1 MLESEGT
8 MPAGKSGPSLRRCLW
23 ALAVTILALASAACA
38 PSAQLADPEWAKS
51 GITAQPIDHS
61 AWDSLLS
68 RYVTQ
73 SPDGINRV
81 DYAALKATDAAALRG
96 YLSAMQ
102 AIDITQYPRDE
113 QFAYWVNLY
122 NAATVDLIIANYPVD
137 SIRDLGL
144 PVLGPWKDKILKVN
158 GKDLS
163 LDDIEH
169 GILRPIWKDVRVH
182 YAVNCASIGCPNLAA
197 QAYTGARLDAM
208 LEAAAADYVNHPR
221 SFARVNGR
229 LVASRIYDWYGND
242 WGDQAAVLDHARK
255 YANRETLARLSESST
270 IDDFDY
276 DWSLNAAD
284 RSAARPAN

>member
-1 MLESEGT
+1 MVEIDET
-8 MPAGKSGPSLRRCLW
+8 APAGKSAASLRRCLW
-23 ALAVTILALASAACA
+23 AFVATILALASAACA
-38 PSAQLADPEWAKS
+38 PSARLADPEWAEF
-51 GITAQPIDHS
+51 GTRAQPIDHS

-73 SPDGINRV
+73 SPDGVNRV
-81 DYAALKATDAAALRG
+81 DYAALKAKDASALRG
-96 YLSAMQ
+96 YLSSMQ

-122 NAATVDLIIANYPVD
+122 NAATVDLILANYPVD

-144 PVLGPWKDKILKVN
+144 PGLGPWRDEIVRVN

-169 GILRPIWKDVRVH
+169 GILRPIWQDVRVH

-197 QAYTGARLDAM
+197 RAFTGARLDAM

-221 SFARVNGR
+221 GFARIDGR
-229 LVASRIYDWYGND
+229 LVASRIYDWYGSD
-242 WGDQAAVLDHARK
+242 WGDQAAVLAHARK
-255 YANRETLARLSESST
+255 YANCETLAVLGNGST
-270 IDDFDY
+270 IDSFDY
-276 DWSLNAAD
+276 DWSLNAA
-284 RSAARPAN
+284 N

>member
-1 MLESEGT
+1 MVEIDET
-8 MPAGKSGPSLRRCLW
+8 APAGKSAASLRRCLW
-23 ALAVTILALASAACA
+23 AFAATILALASAACA
-38 PSAQLADPEWAKS
+38 PSARLADPEWAEF
-51 GITAQPIDHS
+51 GTRAQPIDHS

-73 SPDGINRV
+73 SPDGVNRV
-81 DYAALKATDAAALRG
+81 DYAALKAKDASALRG
-96 YLSAMQ
+96 YLSSMQ

-122 NAATVDLIIANYPVD
+122 NAATVDLILANYPVD

-144 PVLGPWKDKILKVN
+144 PGLGPWRDEIVRVN

-169 GILRPIWKDVRVH
+169 GILRPIWQDVRVH

-197 QAYTGARLDAM
+197 RAFTGARLDAM

-221 SFARVNGR
+221 GFARIDGR
-229 LVASRIYDWYGND
+229 LVASRIYDWYGSD
-242 WGDQAAVLDHARK
+242 WGDQAAVLAHARK
-255 YANRETLARLSESST
+255 YANRETLAVLGNGST
-270 IDDFDY
+270 IDSFDY
-276 DWSLNAAD
+276 DWSLNAA
-284 RSAARPAN
+284 N